1 MVRNKP
7 ANPFVWEWMLTE
19 DVDEANR
26 VAKMLLLELPLLLE
40 LQLLLQLA
48 VTFVKEGIS
57 SKICVGEGFGVVFS
71 VNIQ

>member
-7 ANPFVWEWMLTE
+7 ANPFVREWMLTE

-40 LQLLLQLA
+40 LQLA

-57 SKICVGEGFGVVFS
+57 SKICVGEGFGVVLS

>member
-40 LQLLLQLA
+40 LQLA

-57 SKICVGEGFGVVFS
+57 SKICVGEGFGVVLS